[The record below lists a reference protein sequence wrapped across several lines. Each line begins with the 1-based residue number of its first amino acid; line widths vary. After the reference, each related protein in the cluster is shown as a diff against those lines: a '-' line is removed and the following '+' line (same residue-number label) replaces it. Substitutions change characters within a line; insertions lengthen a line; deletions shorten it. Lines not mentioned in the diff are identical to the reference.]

1 MKAFITV
8 MGKDKVGIIAGV
20 ATSLAECG
28 VNILDIN
35 QTILQNTFTMI
46 MAVEGAGSTLSFEE
60 VQEKLAKKGSE
71 LGVEIQIRH
80 EDIFNAMH
88 NI

>member
-1 MKAFITV
+1 
-8 MGKDKVGIIAGV
+8 
-20 ATSLAECG
+20 
-28 VNILDIN
+28 
-35 QTILQNTFTMI
+35 MI